1 MYVLVGGG
9 DHSDELC
16 LWGEGSTSSQLPLSP
31 RAHAIVSVIGQ
42 FYVHLAFSERNLISV
57 LPRRKNKRN
66 KEQRGNLG
74 SISSPYNLHFVR
86 RSNFPG
92 IVAHKNRVRP
102 AQPVAWEIGLPALTS
117 LLSSVLSIPCEPCSR
132 PNPSTRT
139 PRQTTRRDP
148 QLWRRR
154 RSTWRRRGLTAP
166 CGS

>member
-16 LWGEGSTSSQLPLSP
+16 WWGEGSTSSQSPLSP

-42 FYVHLAFSERNLISV
+42 FYVHLTFSERNLISV

-117 LLSSVLSIPCEPCSR
+117 LLSSVSPFPASRAPVPTPAHELPDKPLAVTLSYGGGGE
-132 PNPSTRT
+132 
-139 PRQTTRRDP
+139 
-148 QLWRRR
+148 
-154 RSTWRRRGLTAP
+154 AP
-166 CGS
+166 GDGAG